1 MPKNFSF
8 WPPNNPG
15 AILRLVV
22 LVLAAANLIA
32 GFLVLRPIGGSAAE
46 LRQQSADLRLQLRQR
61 QGALERTRKL
71 VDKIEAGRR
80 EGDEFLGDYFLP
92 RREAYFTLLAELT
105 RAAMEARIKPKESA
119 YAIEPI
125 DGSDTL
131 SMMQISAN
139 YEGTYADLMRFVNL
153 LDRSDNLLIVE
164 GLNATPQLGSGLL
177 NVTLKLDT
185 FVREDGPA
193 L

>member
-71 VDKIEAGRR
+71 VDKIEAGRM

-92 RREAYFTLLAELT
+92 RREAYSTLLAELT

-153 LDRSDNLLIVE
+153 VDRSDNLLIVE

>member
-92 RREAYFTLLAELT
+92 RREAYSTLLAELT

>member
-22 LVLAAANLIA
+22 VVLAAANLVA
-32 GFLVLRPIGGSAAE
+32 GYLALRPIGGSAEE
-46 LRQQSADLRLQLRQR
+46 LRQQASDLRLQVRQR
-61 QGALERTRKL
+61 QGAVERTRIL
-71 VDKIEAGRR
+71 VDKIEAGRA
-80 EGDEFLGDYFLP
+80 EGDEFLNDYFLP
-92 RREAYFTLLAELT
+92 RREAYSILLGELT
-105 RAAMEARIKPKESA
+105 KAAVDAKIKPKESA

-153 LDRSDNLLIVE
+153 VDKSDNLLIVE

-185 FVREDGPA
+185 FVREDGSS